1 MSQLNEHIF
10 QLREDF
16 MKGTLSEDSI
26 SKSPPLVFENWMKEA
41 IQAKVNEVQAF
52 HLGTV
57 SPDNKP
63 SGRIVYLR
71 EFIDNHYYFYTNY
84 ESRKAL
90 DISANNNACL
100 TFFWPELERQ
110 IRMEGTIDF
119 AGKNK
124 SDAYFRSRPRES
136 KIGAW
141 SSPQSKVI
149 ENRETLNDFVNANTA
164 KFDNQEIPRPDTW
177 GGYVFTATYY
187 EFWQGRKSRLHDRI
201 SFSRHDDAWKI
212 ERLAP

>member
-26 SKSPPLVFENWMKEA
+26 SKTPQLLFESWMHEA
-41 IQAKVNEVQAF
+41 IKAKVNEVQAF
-52 HLGTV
+52 HLGTI

-63 SGRIVYLR
+63 SGRIMYLR
-71 EFIDNHYYFYTNY
+71 ECIDNQFYFYTNY
-84 ESRKAL
+84 QSRKAL
-90 DISANNNACL
+90 DISANNHACL

-110 IRMEGTIDF
+110 IRMEGTLEL
-119 AGKNK
+119 ASKEK
-124 SDAYFRSRPRES
+124 SDAYFMTRPRES

-149 ENRETLNDFVNANTA
+149 ESRETLNDFVKENTK
-164 KFDNQEIPRPDTW
+164 KFENQEICRPDAW
-177 GGYVFTATYY
+177 GGYVFTANYY

-201 SFSRHDDAWKI
+201 SFSKHDDAWKI

>member
-26 SKSPPLVFENWMKEA
+26 SKIPQLVFENWMHEA
-41 IQAKVNEVQAF
+41 IKAKVNEVQAF

-57 SPDNKP
+57 GIDNKP
-63 SGRIVYLR
+63 SGRILYLR
-71 EFIDNHYYFYTNY
+71 EFIDNQFYFYTNY
-84 ESRKAL
+84 QSRKAL
-90 DISANNNACL
+90 DISANKNACL

-110 IRMEGTIDF
+110 VRMEGTIDF
-119 AGKNK
+119 ASAEK
-124 SDAYFRSRPRES
+124 SDAYFISRPRES

-141 SSPQSKVI
+141 SSPQSQVI
-149 ENRETLNDFVNANTA
+149 ESRETLNDFVKTNTL
-164 KFDNQEIPRPDTW
+164 KFENQEISRPEVW
-177 GGYVFTATYY
+177 GGYVFTANYY

-201 SFSRHDDAWKI
+201 SFSKQEDAWKI